1 MVENCWGSSGYSAET
16 PGMLGFKGLMIQY
29 NTIEHLYRALT
40 KTSLARERV
49 MLHS

>member
-1 MVENCWGSSGYSAET
+1 MKKKTVKT
-16 PGMLGFKGLMIQY
+16 DIQY